1 LRRAALVLALL
12 AAACSSKPKT
22 ESEWEREHPQAPAA
36 AADEQPAPPAY
47 PSDANL
53 LEFRVD
59 DPDRFRYF
67 VDRTSVS
74 VEKDGTVRYVLVARS
89 PEGAQNVTYEALRC
103 ASGENRVY
111 AVGRSDRTWLAAAG
125 GWRPISAPRH
135 LTLYREY
142 FCPQGKPVRRAA
154 DAVRALEKH

>member
-1 LRRAALVLALL
+1 VLVLALL
-12 AAACSSKPKT
+12 AAACSSKPKS
-22 ESEWEREHPQAPAA
+22 ESDWEREHQEAPAA
-36 AADEQPAPPAY
+36 AEEQPAPPAY

-67 VDRTSVS
+67 VDRTSIS

-89 PEGAQNVTYEALRC
+89 PEGVQNVTYEALRC

-111 AVGRSDRTWLAAAG
+111 AVGRGDRTWLAAAG
-125 GWRPISAPRH
+125 GWRSISAPRH

-142 FCPQGKPVRRAA
+142 LCPQGKPVRTPA
-154 DAVRALEKH
+154 DAVRALQKH

>member
-1 LRRAALVLALL
+1 MRRALILALL
-12 AAACSSKPKT
+12 AAACSSKPKS
-22 ESEWEREHPQAPAA
+22 ESDWEREHQQGPAPAA
-36 AADEQPAPPAY
+36 AEEQPAPPAY
-47 PSDANL
+47 PGDANL
-53 LEFRVD
+53 LEFRVE

-67 VDRTSVS
+67 IDRTSVS

-111 AVGRSDRTWLAAAG
+111 AVGRNDRTWLSAAG

-142 FCPQGKPVRRAA
+142 LCPQGKPVRSSA
-154 DAVRALEKH
+154 DAVRALQKH

>member
-1 LRRAALVLALL
+1 LRRALLLALL
-12 AAACSSKPKT
+12 AAACSSKPKS
-22 ESEWEREHPQAPAA
+22 ESDWEREHQQAPAA
-36 AADEQPAPPAY
+36 SDEQPAPPAF

-53 LEFRVD
+53 LEFRVE

-89 PEGAQNVTYEALRC
+89 PEGVQNVTYEALRC

-111 AVGRSDRTWLAAAG
+111 AVGRSDHTWLPAAG
-125 GWRPISAPRH
+125 GWRAINAPRH
-135 LTLYREY
+135 LTLYRDY
-142 FCPQGKPVRRAA
+142 LCPQGKPVRTSA
-154 DAVRALEKH
+154 DAVRALQKH

>member
-1 LRRAALVLALL
+1 LRRVLVLALL
-12 AAACSSKPKT
+12 AAACSSKPKS
-22 ESEWEREHPQAPAA
+22 ESDWEREHHEAPAA
-36 AADEQPAPPAY
+36 AEEQPAAPAY

-67 VDRTSVS
+67 VDRTSID
-74 VEKDGTVRYVLVARS
+74 VEKGGSVRYVLVARS

-103 ASGENRVY
+103 SSGENRVY
-111 AVGRSDRTWLAAAG
+111 AVGRSDRTWLPATG
-125 GWRPISAPRH
+125 GWRSISAPRH

-142 FCPQGKPVRRAA
+142 LCPQGKPVRSSA
-154 DAVRALEKH
+154 DALRALQKH